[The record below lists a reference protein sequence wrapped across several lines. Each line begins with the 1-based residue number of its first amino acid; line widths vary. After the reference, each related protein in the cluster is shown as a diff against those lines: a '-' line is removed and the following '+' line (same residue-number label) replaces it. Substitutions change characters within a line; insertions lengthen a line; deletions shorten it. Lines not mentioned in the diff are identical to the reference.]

1 MSMCPT
7 PNKQRYRNRAKAQFV
22 LAVIRRKTASCET
35 QPRGVYECGCGAWHL
50 THKAGM
56 APGVRLRERP
66 ILLSDPGPG
75 DRYRVVATKTPVGGW
90 MLRCQELPDAVLE
103 VKDLEEAREIAAVIA
118 WIAGIPETL
127 VRLRVEVLSP
137 PAPKVELTETLQ
149 HASG

>member
-1 MSMCPT
+1 MSICPT

-22 LAVIRRKTASCET
+22 LAMIRRRTATRET
-35 QPRGVYECGCGAWHL
+35 QPRGVYECACGAWHL

-56 APGVRLRERP
+56 GPGVRLREKP
-66 ILLSDPGPG
+66 ILLPDPEPG
-75 DRYRVVATKTPVGGW
+75 DRYRIVATKTPDGW

-103 VKDLEEAREIAAVIA
+103 VQELQEAREIAAVIA

-127 VRLRVEVLSP
+127 VRLRVEVLPSA
-137 PAPKVELTETLQ
+137 APKIELAESLQ